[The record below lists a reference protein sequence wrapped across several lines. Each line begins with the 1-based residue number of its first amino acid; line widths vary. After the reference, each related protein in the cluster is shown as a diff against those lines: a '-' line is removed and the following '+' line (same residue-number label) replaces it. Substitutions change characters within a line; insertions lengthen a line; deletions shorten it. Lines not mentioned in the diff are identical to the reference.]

1 MKRIKQFRYF
11 GDDHARNYPI
21 EVLGADGETVEVV
34 GISKN
39 NLYNG
44 SIFTSCT
51 PITQLGIQSLPG
63 TTFYL
68 NNDNTRT
75 NPIIIGY
82 TGLYELNLEG
92 IAEINSISFE
102 LESLNRIT
110 QVPNACLIVDI
121 VYEEAD

>member
-1 MKRIKQFRYF
+1 
-11 GDDHARNYPI
+11 
-21 EVLGADGETVEVV
+21 
-34 GISKN
+34 
-39 NLYNG
+39 
-44 SIFTSCT
+44 
-51 PITQLGIQSLPG
+51 LGIQALPG
-63 TTFYL
+63 TIFYL

-75 NPIIIGY
+75 NPITIGY

-102 LESLNRIT
+102 LESLNRIA

>member
-11 GDDHARNYPI
+11 GENHSKNYPV
-21 EVLGADGETVEVV
+21 EVLNEDGETVDVP

-39 NLYNG
+39 SLYDG
-44 SIFTSCT
+44 SIFNGYT
-51 PITQLGIQSLPG
+51 PITQLGIQALPG

-75 NPIIIGY
+75 NPMIIGY

-102 LESLNRIT
+102 LESLNRIA
-110 QVPNACLIVDI
+110 QVHNACLIVDI
-121 VYEEAD
+121 VYEEEN